1 MAEKKNTAENAA
13 DAEESKDLSIEEA
26 FDRLQETLTK
36 LQDDSVPLE
45 ESFGLYEQGMKLV
58 KYCNEKIDRV
68 EKKVEKLNAEGGLEE
83 FEVQS

>member
-1 MAEKKNTAENAA
+1 
-13 DAEESKDLSIEEA
+13 
-26 FDRLQETLTK
+26 
-36 LQDDSVPLE
+36 VPLE

-83 FEVQS
+83 LS

>member
-1 MAEKKNTAENAA
+1 MAEKKKAAENTA

-83 FEVQS
+83 LS

>member
-1 MAEKKNTAENAA
+1 MAEKKKAAENTA
-13 DAEESKDLSIEEA
+13 DAEEPKDLSIEEA

-83 FEVQS
+83 LS

>member
-1 MAEKKNTAENAA
+1 MAEKKKTAENAA

-68 EKKVEKLNAEGGLEE
+68 EKKVEKLNADGGLEE
-83 FEVQS
+83 FEVQP

>member
-1 MAEKKNTAENAA
+1 MAEKKKAAENTA
-13 DAEESKDLSIEEA
+13 DAEEPKDLSIEEA